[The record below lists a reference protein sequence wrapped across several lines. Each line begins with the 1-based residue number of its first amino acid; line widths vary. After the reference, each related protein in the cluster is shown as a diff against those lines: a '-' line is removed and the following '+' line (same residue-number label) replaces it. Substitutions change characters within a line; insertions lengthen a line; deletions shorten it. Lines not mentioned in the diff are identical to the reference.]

1 MIPSMTLPI
10 PEDSDDFIRVF
21 QTDTSRIEKAAVET
35 DDERLL
41 RETFHE
47 DPKLGCSL
55 LFRRYYVTLCNHAA
69 RFVHSRE
76 TAEDIVSEFFEIFW
90 EQRIFE
96 HPIHSYRSYLYTA
109 IRHRAYNYLRWK
121 VQPTD
126 PLESMEFA
134 PIARTIAPDDAM
146 QYTELYL
153 KVESIIQELSP
164 QCRRAYLLKR
174 VEGKK
179 YEEIAGELQITTKAV
194 EGLVGRALTRLR
206 TGLKESWFLATMY
219 FLLP

>member
-1 MIPSMTLPI
+1 MTLPI
-10 PEDSDDFIRVF
+10 PDNSADFTRVF
-21 QTDTSRIEKAAVET
+21 QPGTFRSDKPTIET

-47 DPKLGCSL
+47 DPRLGCSL

-96 HPIHSYRSYLYTA
+96 QPIHSYRSYLYTA

-126 PLESMEFA
+126 PLEALHFA
-134 PIARTIAPDDAM
+134 PVAHTIAPDDAM

-153 KVESIIQELSP
+153 KIESIIQELSP

-194 EGLVGRALTRLR
+194 EGLVGRALARLR
-206 TGLKESWFLATMY
+206 TGLKQSWFLAAMC

>member
-1 MIPSMTLPI
+1 MTLPI
-10 PEDSDDFIRVF
+10 TDDSDDFVRVF
-21 QTDTSRIEKAAVET
+21 QTESSRSDKPAIET

-41 RETFHE
+41 RETFRE
-47 DPKLGCSL
+47 DPRLGCSL
-55 LFRRYYVTLCNHAA
+55 LFRRYYLTLCNHAA

-76 TAEDIVSEFFEIFW
+76 TAEDIVSDLFESFW
-90 EQRIFE
+90 EQGIFE
-96 HPIHSYRSYLYTA
+96 QPIHSYRSYLYTA
-109 IRHRAYNYLRWK
+109 VRHRAYNYLRWK
-121 VQPTD
+121 IRPTD
-126 PLESMEFA
+126 PLESIRSA
-134 PIARTIAPDDAM
+134 PVAHTIAPDDAM

-179 YEEIAGELQITTKAV
+179 YEEIAEELQVTTKAV
-194 EGLVGRALTRLR
+194 EGLVGRALARLR

-219 FLLP
+219 FLIP